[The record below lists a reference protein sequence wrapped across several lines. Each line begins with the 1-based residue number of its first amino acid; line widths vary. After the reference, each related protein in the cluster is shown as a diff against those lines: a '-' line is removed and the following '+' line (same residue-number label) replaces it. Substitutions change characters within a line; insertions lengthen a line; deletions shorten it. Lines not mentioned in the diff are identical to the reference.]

1 MMRAV
6 GLRLEGPMQSW
17 GGPVAG
23 DDRPSLDFPTKSG
36 ILGLV
41 AGALG
46 LDRSDVPSLVALHR
60 CLHVAVRVDRAGTRG
75 VDFHTAQDVPRG
87 DRGTAETV
95 VSRRSYLYDASF
107 AVLVIEGE
115 GLQTPLEVIA
125 DALARPRCAPAL
137 GRRGCPPAEPVLAL
151 REPCKGDSW
160 RELFAQLPVV
170 ETRGPGAQHL
180 DVFVE
185 GDCLAGSLR
194 ELRVRD
200 ELIGPLPRMFG
211 ERSVCQFRI
220 PRPASLGDTVDPWFP
235 S

>member
-1 MMRAV
+1 MRAV
-6 GLRLEGPMQSW
+6 GLRLEGPMQAW

-46 LDRSDVPSLVALHR
+46 IDRSDVASLVALHR
-60 CLHVAVRVDRAGTRG
+60 GLQVAVRIDRPGTRG

-87 DRGTAETV
+87 DRGVAETV
-95 VSRRSYLYDASF
+95 VSKRSYLYDASF

-115 GLQTPLEVIA
+115 DLPTALEAIA
-125 DALARPRCAPAL
+125 EAVARPRFAPTL
-137 GRRGCPPAEPVLAL
+137 GRRACPPAEPVLAR
-151 REPCKGDSW
+151 RELYEGESW
-160 RELFAQLPVV
+160 REVFAQLAIP
-170 ETRGPGAQHL
+170 ETPGASELL

-185 GDCLAGSLR
+185 GRSMAGSLR

-200 ELIGPLPRMFG
+200 HLIGPLPRMFG
-211 ERSVCQFRI
+211 ERTVSHFRI
-220 PRPASLGDTVDPWFP
+220 PRPAELGDTVDPWFP